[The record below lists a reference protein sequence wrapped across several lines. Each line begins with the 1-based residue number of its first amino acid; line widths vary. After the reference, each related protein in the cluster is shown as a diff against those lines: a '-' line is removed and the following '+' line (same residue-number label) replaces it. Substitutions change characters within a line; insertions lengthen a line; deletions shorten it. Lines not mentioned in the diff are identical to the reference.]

1 MQQIR
6 FIPPRKHNF
15 TLIELL
21 VVIAIIATLAAM
33 LLPALN
39 KARESAQKI
48 NCTSRLNQCLKAEQL
63 YSNDFRDY
71 YYVHGMFNG
80 DAPHSY
86 WNSVLIHS
94 GYLNRKVVSCPGSKP
109 KTGADEIGWPEASYG
124 IFRFDFGGSAGDP
137 RGPWSKDYE
146 EELGNYNI
154 RVVSGGIEG
163 YFMTLAKMK
172 APTRTPVFAD
182 VRKLNGEGFMAF
194 NPRYFHP
201 ESATTLAH
209 SQAANIA
216 YADGH
221 VASRGLN
228 ELRSEGF
235 TQFVLGN
242 GRIQ

>member
-1 MQQIR
+1 
-6 FIPPRKHNF
+6 
-15 TLIELL
+15 
-21 VVIAIIATLAAM
+21 
-33 LLPALN
+33 
-39 KARESAQKI
+39 
-48 NCTSRLNQCLKAEQL
+48 
-63 YSNDFRDY
+63 
-71 YYVHGMFNG
+71 
-80 DAPHSY
+80 
-86 WNSVLIHS
+86 
-94 GYLNRKVVSCPGSKP
+94 
-109 KTGADEIGWPEASYG
+109 
-124 IFRFDFGGSAGDP
+124 
-137 RGPWSKDYE
+137 
-146 EELGNYNI
+146 
-154 RVVSGGIEG
+154 
-163 YFMTLAKMK
+163 MTLAKMK

-201 ESATTLAH
+201 ESATVLAH